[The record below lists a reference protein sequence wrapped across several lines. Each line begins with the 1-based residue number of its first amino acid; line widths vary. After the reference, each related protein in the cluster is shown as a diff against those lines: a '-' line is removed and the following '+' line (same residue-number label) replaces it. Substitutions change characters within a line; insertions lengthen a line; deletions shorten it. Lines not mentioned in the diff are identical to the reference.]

1 MVKPAGI
8 EGDGKHP
15 QKIAFDYIKG
25 QYFRVIHADG
35 AIGAITPRGD
45 IQFALYS
52 ERKAI
57 PRRQV
62 NAIKSEFILGDV
74 IKEETVSRDSIVRE
88 MDINVVVNSDVATN
102 LAKWLLE
109 RVEEL
114 EKIRG
119 KK

>member
-1 MVKPAGI
+1 MVKPASTKA
-8 EGDGKHP
+8 DGKLP

-25 QYFRVIHADG
+25 QSFRVIHADG
-35 AIGAITPRGD
+35 AIGAVTPNGN
-45 IQFALYS
+45 IQFAIYS

-62 NAIKSEFILGDV
+62 HTIEEGSILGDV
-74 IKEETVSRDSIVRE
+74 IPEETVSRDSIVRE
-88 MDINVVVNSDVATN
+88 MDINVVMNSEVAAN

-114 EKIRG
+114 KKVRG
-119 KK
+119 K

>member
-8 EGDGKHP
+8 KGDGKPP

-35 AIGAITPRGD
+35 AIGGLTPQGN

-62 NAIKSEFILGDV
+62 HTIKPDLILGDV
-74 IKEETVSRDSIVRE
+74 IPEETVSRDSIVRE
-88 MDINVVVNSDVATN
+88 MDINVVMNPDVAAN
-102 LAKWLLE
+102 LAKWLFE

-114 EKIRG
+114 KNVHG
-119 KK
+119 K